1 MSKVLRNKEKYLIP
15 EDGNRSP
22 VKRSKSKFPDIE
34 RTLLNWVKNRLA
46 EGLPVDDELI
56 KDEARKFASTL
67 GSADSHSI
75 VNDPVWLEK
84 FKSKNSLPGGKRR
97 SSKQE
102 KDGMSPMTKSGSQ
115 TPNGATVSPT
125 VGWDGTPI
133 NQVKD
138 EFKTKSPDSY
148 YESNLSWTQSHS
160 HSQSS
165 ASLGSCFSDNTIASS
180 YTGDFR
186 SPSSPY
192 FSPVSSC
199 GPSPAMPAPKSA
211 RLPPLA
217 PANSLRRRQT
227 VPLVGS
233 SESPDS
239 PNSKSHLLTTTNLG
253 SHPEQMDISPLG
265 IEPTSRPST
274 TIPTPVGNSPLSM
287 APPPNAP
294 GSSPIISPSK
304 DDARD
309 ALKTLMDYMR
319 RCPEGTIDPHD
330 YIVMGKLMQML
341 KLEGG
346 GLPGGMHSISIMA
359 ERADGTAPMGRKR
372 SEHSLS

>member
-1 MSKVLRNKEKYLIP
+1 ML
-15 EDGNRSP
+15 
-22 VKRSKSKFPDIE
+22 
-34 RTLLNWVKNRLA
+34 
-46 EGLPVDDELI
+46 EGLPVNDDLI

-67 GSADSHSI
+67 GSAESHSI
-75 VNDPVWLEK
+75 VNDPIWLEK
-84 FKSKNSLPGGKRR
+84 FKSRNGLPGARR
-97 SSKQE
+97 RDSRVE
-102 KDGMSPMTKSGSQ
+102 KEGVSPLSKSGSQ
-115 TPNGATVSPT
+115 TPNGISGSPT
-125 VGWDGTPI
+125 VGWDGMP
-133 NQVKD
+133 VHPAKD

-148 YESNLSWTQSHS
+148 YDSGLAWTQTHT

-165 ASLGSCFSDNTIASS
+165 ASLGSVFSDNTIASS

-192 FSPVSSC
+192 FSPMSSC
-199 GPSPAMPAPKSA
+199 GPSPAMPAQKST

-217 PANSLRRRQT
+217 PASSLRRRQT
-227 VPLVGS
+227 VPIVGS
-233 SESPDS
+233 SESPES
-239 PNSKSHLLTTTNLG
+239 PTSKNALTTSLDP
-253 SHPEQMDISPLG
+253 HPEQMEISPIG
-265 IEPTSRPST
+265 IDQSRPNT

-287 APPPNAP
+287 APPPIAT
-294 GSSPIISPSK
+294 GSSPTISPSK

-346 GLPGGMHSISIMA
+346 GLPGGMHSITTMA
-359 ERADGTAPMGRKR
+359 ERADGTQPMGRKR

>member
-1 MSKVLRNKEKYLIP
+1 M
-15 EDGNRSP
+15 
-22 VKRSKSKFPDIE
+22 
-34 RTLLNWVKNRLA
+34 A
-46 EGLPVDDELI
+46 EGLPVGDDLI

-67 GSADSHSI
+67 GSADSHGL
-75 VNDPVWLEK
+75 VNDSTWLEK
-84 FKSKNSLPGGKRR
+84 FKSRNNL
-97 SSKQE
+97 SSTKSRDIKVE
-102 KDGMSPMTKSGSQ
+102 KEGLSPMSKSGSQ
-115 TPNGATVSPT
+115 TPNGLTVSPT
-125 VGWDGTPI
+125 IGWDGMPV
-133 NQVKD
+133 NQAKD
-138 EFKTKSPDSY
+138 EFKTKSPDNY
-148 YESNLSWTQSHS
+148 YDSGLAWSQNHS

-165 ASLGSCFSDNTIASS
+165 ASLGSCYSDATLASS

-192 FSPVSSC
+192 FSPMSSC
-199 GPSPAMPAPKSA
+199 GPSPAMPAQKTA

-217 PANSLRRRQT
+217 PASSLRRRQT
-227 VPLVGS
+227 VPIVGS

-239 PNSKSHLLTTTNLG
+239 LAPKDPLNTNLE
-253 SHPEQMDISPLG
+253 SHPEQMEISPLG
-265 IEPTSRPST
+265 IEQSRPNT
-274 TIPTPVGNSPLSM
+274 TIPTPVGSSPLSM
-287 APPPNAP
+287 APPPSAA
-294 GSSPIISPSK
+294 GSSPTAPPSK

-346 GLPGGMHSISIMA
+346 SLPGGMHSITTMA
-359 ERADGTAPMGRKR
+359 ERADGTQPMGRKR

>member
-1 MSKVLRNKEKYLIP
+1 M
-15 EDGNRSP
+15 
-22 VKRSKSKFPDIE
+22 
-34 RTLLNWVKNRLA
+34 NWVKNRDL
-46 EGLPVDDELI
+46 EGLPVNDDLI

-67 GSADSHSI
+67 GSAESHSI

-84 FKSKNSLPGGKRR
+84 FKSRHSLLGAKPCD
-97 SSKQE
+97 SKAE
-102 KDGMSPMTKSGSQ
+102 KEGISPLSKSGSQ
-115 TPNGATVSPT
+115 TPNGVTVSPT
-125 VGWDGTPI
+125 VGWNGVPV
-133 NQVKD
+133 QQAKD
-138 EFKTKSPDSY
+138 EVKTKSPDSY
-148 YESNLSWTQSHS
+148 YDTGLAWSQHHT

-165 ASLGSCFSDNTIASS
+165 ASLGSVFSENTIASS

-192 FSPVSSC
+192 FSPMSSC
-199 GPSPAMPAPKSA
+199 GPSPAVPAQKTA

-217 PANSLRRRQT
+217 PASVLRRRQT
-227 VPLVGS
+227 VPIVGS

-239 PNSKSHLLTTTNLG
+239 PNSKNPLTTPLE
-253 SHPEQMDISPLG
+253 SHSEQMEVSPLG
-265 IEPTSRPST
+265 IEQSRPNT
-274 TIPTPVGNSPLSM
+274 TIPTPIGNSPISM
-287 APPPNAP
+287 APPPITQS
-294 GSSPIISPSK
+294 SSPTGAPSK

-346 GLPGGMHSISIMA
+346 SLPGGLHSISTMA
-359 ERADGTAPMGRKR
+359 ERADGTQPMGRKR